1 MHSHDA
7 RRKTLPTFNRRR
19 EYARVAEVYKSMEV
33 NTDPRKKPEQP
44 REEAV
49 AKSDM
54 LEDLERVMYYLQQV
68 IIKLRG
74 KV

>member
-1 MHSHDA
+1 MHSHDI
-7 RRKTLPTFNRRR
+7 RRKTLPTFSRRR
-19 EYARVAEVYKSMEV
+19 EYARAAKVYKSTEV
-33 NTDPRKKPEQP
+33 NTDPRKKPDQP
-44 REEAV
+44 REEAA
-49 AKSDM
+49 AKSDV